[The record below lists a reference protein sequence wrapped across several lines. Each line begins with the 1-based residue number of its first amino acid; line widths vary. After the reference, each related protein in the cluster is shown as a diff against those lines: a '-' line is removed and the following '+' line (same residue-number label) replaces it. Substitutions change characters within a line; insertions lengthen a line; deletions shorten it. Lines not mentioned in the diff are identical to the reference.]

1 MTTILI
7 VDDDTGI
14 RSLVADYL
22 KQHGFTILVARDGG
36 EMRRVLMSSDV
47 ELVLL
52 DLMLPGEDGISLC
65 RWLREHKDLSIIMIT
80 ALASEGDRVIGLEMG
95 ADDYLTKPFSTRELL
110 ARIRAVLRRSPDHLP
125 VHRYGRDE
133 GYVFCD
139 WRLRVNTRELFD
151 PAGVLVSLTGG
162 SFDLLLALVRNPGR
176 ILTRDQLLELTRG
189 RRAEPFDRSI
199 DVQLSRLRRQLGD
212 SEIIKTVRG
221 GGYLFAA
228 DVAEDRKSGA
238 DQ

>member
-7 VDDDTGI
+7 VDDDAGI

-22 KQHGFTILVARDGG
+22 IQHGFTIQTARDGG
-36 EMRRVLMSSDV
+36 EMRRVLLSADV
-47 ELVLL
+47 DLVLL
-52 DLMLPGEDGISLC
+52 DLMLPGEDGVSLC

-110 ARIRAVLRRSPDHLP
+110 ARIRAVLRRSPDHLT

-133 GYVFCD
+133 TYVFSG
-139 WRLRVNTRELFD
+139 WRLRVNSRELFD
-151 PAGVLVSLTGG
+151 PTGTLVSLTGG

-176 ILTRDQLLELTRG
+176 VLTRDQLLELTRG
-189 RRAEPFDRSI
+189 RRADPFDRSI

-228 DVAEDRKSGA
+228 GVTEERRTGQVD
-238 DQ
+238 

>member
-14 RSLVADYL
+14 RTLVADYL
-22 KQHGFTILVARDGG
+22 VQHGFAILVARDGG
-36 EMRRVLMSSDV
+36 EMRRVLMSADV
-47 ELVLL
+47 DLVLL

-80 ALASEGDRVIGLEMG
+80 ALASEGNRVIGLEMG

-133 GYVFCD
+133 SYAFSG
-139 WRLRVNTRELFD
+139 WHLRVNTRELFD
-151 PAGVLVSLTGG
+151 PTGVLVTLTGG

-176 ILTRDQLLELTRG
+176 VLTRDQLLELTRG

-221 GGYLFAA
+221 GGYLFAV
-228 DVAEDRKSGA
+228 DVIEDRRSGIGE
-238 DQ
+238 